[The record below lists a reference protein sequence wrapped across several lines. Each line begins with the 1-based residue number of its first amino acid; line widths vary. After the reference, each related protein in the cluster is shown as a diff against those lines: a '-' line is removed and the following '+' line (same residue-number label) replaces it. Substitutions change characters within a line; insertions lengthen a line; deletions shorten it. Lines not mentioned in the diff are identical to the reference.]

1 MTLLESEADLR
12 ARDPSVNQND
22 LNKRRKRKRKKGGMC
37 PGSRKRKR
45 RKKTTGRR
53 ERKRT
58 KNNFLET
65 LTFIKIKKKMFPA
78 KGIKSLI
85 LFSRN
90 QNLEMKLAKFK
101 NGVKNVSL
109 SIQSLPKKFK
119 HRRQRR

>member
-53 ERKRT
+53 ERKR
-58 KNNFLET
+58 
-65 LTFIKIKKKMFPA
+65 TFIKIKKKMFPA